1 MLKLLYKEK
10 ERGNEMLFWLFV
22 IVMVV
27 GVLLVILDAHFLYK
41 NDLTFDIGMT
51 MALVGFLAVL
61 TSSLI
66 ILLSHIGLDAKV
78 ERSNARYESLVYQ
91 YENDIYDNDNDLGK
105 KELMDD
111 IQEWNEDVSYYK
123 ELQYD
128 FWLGIYYPNI
138 YDQFEKIELK

>member
-1 MLKLLYKEK
+1 
-10 ERGNEMLFWLFV
+10 MLFWLFV

-27 GVLLVILDAHFLYK
+27 GALLLILDHHFLFN
-41 NDLTFDIGMT
+41 NDWAINTGLTMSIIGWT
-51 MALVGFLAVL
+51 AVL
-61 TSSLI
+61 SSIVI
-66 ILLSHIGLDAKV
+66 ILFSHIGLDAKV
-78 ERSNARYESLVYQ
+78 ERYNARYESLVYQ
-91 YENDIYDNDNDLGK
+91 YENDIYENDNDLGK

-123 ELQYD
+123 KLQYD

>member
-1 MLKLLYKEK
+1 
-10 ERGNEMLFWLFV
+10 MLFWLFV

-27 GVLLVILDAHFLYK
+27 GILLLILDAHFLF
-41 NDLTFDIGMT
+41 NNNLAIDIGMPAAV
-51 MALVGFLAVL
+51 MGFIAVMV
-61 TSSLI
+61 SIVI
-66 ILLSHIGLDAKV
+66 ILFYHIGLDAKV
-78 ERSNARYESLVYQ
+78 ERYNARYESLVYQ

-111 IQEWNEDVSYYK
+111 IQEWNEDLSYRK
-123 ELQYD
+123 KIQDD

>member
-1 MLKLLYKEK
+1 
-10 ERGNEMLFWLFV
+10 MLFWLFV

-78 ERSNARYESLVYQ
+78 EKHNARYESLVYQ
-91 YENDIYDNDNDLGK
+91 YENDIYDNDKKKKK

-128 FWLGIYYPNI
+128 FWLGIYCPNI

>member
-1 MLKLLYKEK
+1 
-10 ERGNEMLFWLFV
+10 MLFWLFV

-27 GVLLVILDAHFLYK
+27 GIFLTILDAHFLYK
-41 NDLTFDIGMT
+41 NDLTFDMGATMT
-51 MALVGFLAVL
+51 IIGFLAVL
-61 TSSLI
+61 VSILI
-66 ILLSHIGLDAKV
+66 ILISHIGLDAKV
-78 ERSNARYESLVYQ
+78 ERCNARYESLVYQ
-91 YENDIYDNDNDLGK
+91 YENDIYENDNDLGK

-128 FWLGIYYPNI
+128 FWLGIYCPNI

>member
-1 MLKLLYKEK
+1 
-10 ERGNEMLFWLFV
+10 MLFWLFV

-51 MALVGFLAVL
+51 MALVGFLVVL

-78 ERSNARYESLVYQ
+78 EKHNARYESLVYQ
-91 YENDIYDNDNDLGK
+91 YENDIYENDNDLGK

-128 FWLGIYYPNI
+128 FWLGIYCPNI

>member
-1 MLKLLYKEK
+1 
-10 ERGNEMLFWLFV
+10 MLFWLFV

-27 GVLLVILDAHFLYK
+27 GVLLLILEDHYLFK
-41 NDLTFDIGMT
+41 NNWAYDMGAT
-51 MALVGFLAVL
+51 MSIIGFLAVL
-61 TSSLI
+61 VSILI
-66 ILLSHIGLDAKV
+66 ISISHIGLDAKV
-78 ERSNARYESLVYQ
+78 ERCNARYESLVYQ

-128 FWLGIYYPNI
+128 FWLGIYCPNI
-138 YDQFEKIELK
+138 YDKFEKIELK

>member
-1 MLKLLYKEK
+1 
-10 ERGNEMLFWLFV
+10 MLFWLFV

-27 GVLLVILDAHFLYK
+27 GIFLIILDAHFLYK
-41 NDLTFDIGMT
+41 NNLTFDIGMT
-51 MALVGFLAVL
+51 MALVGFVAVL
-61 TSSLI
+61 TSILI

-78 ERSNARYESLVYQ
+78 EKHNARYESLVYQ
-91 YENDIYDNDNDLGK
+91 YENDIYENDNDLGK

-128 FWLGIYYPNI
+128 FWLGIYCPNI

>member
-1 MLKLLYKEK
+1 
-10 ERGNEMLFWLFV
+10 MLFWLFV

-51 MALVGFLAVL
+51 MALVGFLAVF
-61 TSSLI
+61 TSILI
-66 ILLSHIGLDAKV
+66 ISISHISLDAKV
-78 ERSNARYESLVYQ
+78 ERCNARYESLVYQ
-91 YENDIYDNDNDLGK
+91 YENDNDIGK

-128 FWLGIYYPNI
+128 FWLGIYCPNI

>member
-1 MLKLLYKEK
+1 
-10 ERGNEMLFWLFV
+10 MLFWLFV
-22 IVMVV
+22 IVMAV

-41 NDLTFDIGMT
+41 NNLTFDIGMT

-78 ERSNARYESLVYQ
+78 EKHNARYESLVYQ
-91 YENDIYDNDNDLGK
+91 YENDIYENDNDLGK
-105 KELMDD
+105 KDLMDD
-111 IQEWNEDVSYYK
+111 IQSWNEDVSYRK
-123 ELQYD
+123 KIQDD

>member
-1 MLKLLYKEK
+1 
-10 ERGNEMLFWLFV
+10 MLFWLFV

-51 MALVGFLAVL
+51 MSLVGFLAVL

-91 YENDIYDNDNDLGK
+91 YENNIYENDNDIGK

-128 FWLGIYYPNI
+128 FWLGIYCPNI
-138 YDQFEKIELK
+138 YDQFEKVELK

>member
-1 MLKLLYKEK
+1 
-10 ERGNEMLFWLFV
+10 MLFWLFV
-22 IVMVV
+22 IITVV
-27 GVLLVILDAHFLYK
+27 GMALLVLYDHLLIDCDEWAL
-41 NDLTFDIGMT
+41 NIGMP

-66 ILLSHIGLDAKV
+66 ILRSQIGLDAKV
-78 ERSNARYESLVYQ
+78 ERYNTRYESLVYQ
-91 YENDIYDNDNDLGK
+91 YENDIYENDNDVGK

-111 IQEWNEDVSYYK
+111 IQEWNEDLSYYK
-123 ELQYD
+123 EMQYD

>member
-1 MLKLLYKEK
+1 
-10 ERGNEMLFWLFV
+10 MLFWLFV

-27 GVLLVILDAHFLYK
+27 GALLLRLDYHLLFNNDWAINTGLTMSIMGFIAVLVSIVILLFYR
-41 NDLTFDIGMT
+41 
-51 MALVGFLAVL
+51 
-61 TSSLI
+61 
-66 ILLSHIGLDAKV
+66 IGLDAKV
-78 ERSNARYESLVYQ
+78 ERYNARYESLVYQ
-91 YENDIYDNDNDLGK
+91 YENDIYENDNDLGK

-128 FWLGIYYPNI
+128 FWLGIYCPNI

>member
-1 MLKLLYKEK
+1 
-10 ERGNEMLFWLFV
+10 MLFWLFV

-27 GVLLVILDAHFLYK
+27 GIFLIILDVHFLYK
-41 NDLTFDIGMT
+41 HDLTFDIGMT
-51 MALVGFLAVL
+51 MVLVGFVAVL
-61 TSSLI
+61 VSI
-66 ILLSHIGLDAKV
+66 IIIFFSHIGLDAKV

-91 YENDIYDNDNDLGK
+91 YENDIYENDNDLGK

-111 IQEWNEDVSYYK
+111 IQEWNEDLSYYK

-128 FWLGIYYPNI
+128 FWLGIYCPNI

>member
-1 MLKLLYKEK
+1 
-10 ERGNEMLFWLFV
+10 MLFWLFV
-22 IVMVV
+22 ILMVV
-27 GVLLVILDAHFLYK
+27 GALLLILDYRSLFK
-41 NDLTFDIGMT
+41 NDWAINTGLTMSIIGWI
-51 MALVGFLAVL
+51 AVL
-61 TSSLI
+61 TSILI
-66 ILLSHIGLDAKV
+66 ISISCIGLDAKV
-78 ERSNARYESLVYQ
+78 ERYNARYESLVYQ

-123 ELQYD
+123 EMQYD

>member
-1 MLKLLYKEK
+1 
-10 ERGNEMLFWLFV
+10 MLFWLFV

-27 GVLLVILDAHFLYK
+27 GIFLIILDAHFLYK
-41 NDLTFDIGMT
+41 NNWAYDMGATMT
-51 MALVGFLAVL
+51 IIGFLAVL
-61 TSSLI
+61 ASIVI
-66 ILLSHIGLDAKV
+66 IFFSHIGLDAKV
-78 ERSNARYESLVYQ
+78 EKNNARYESLVYQ
-91 YENDIYDNDNDLGK
+91 YENDIYENDNDLGK

-128 FWLGIYYPNI
+128 FWLGIYCPNI

>member
-1 MLKLLYKEK
+1 
-10 ERGNEMLFWLFV
+10 MLFWLFV

-27 GVLLVILDAHFLYK
+27 GIFLIILDAHFLYK
-41 NDLTFDIGMT
+41 NNLTFDIGMT
-51 MALVGFLAVL
+51 MALVGFVAVL

-91 YENDIYDNDNDLGK
+91 YENNIYDNDNDLGK

-128 FWLGIYYPNI
+128 FWLGIYCPNI
-138 YDQFEKIELK
+138 YDQFEKVELK

>member
-1 MLKLLYKEK
+1 
-10 ERGNEMLFWLFV
+10 MLFWLFL

-27 GVLLVILDAHFLYK
+27 GVLLLILDAYYLFE
-41 NDLTFDIGMT
+41 NDWAINTGLTMVIIGC
-51 MALVGFLAVL
+51 AVVL
-61 TSSLI
+61 TSI
-66 ILLSHIGLDAKV
+66 IIISISYIGLDAKV
-78 ERSNARYESLVYQ
+78 EQYNARYESLVYQ
-91 YENDIYDNDNDLGK
+91 YENDIYENDNDLGK

-111 IQEWNEDVSYYK
+111 IQEWNEDLSYYK